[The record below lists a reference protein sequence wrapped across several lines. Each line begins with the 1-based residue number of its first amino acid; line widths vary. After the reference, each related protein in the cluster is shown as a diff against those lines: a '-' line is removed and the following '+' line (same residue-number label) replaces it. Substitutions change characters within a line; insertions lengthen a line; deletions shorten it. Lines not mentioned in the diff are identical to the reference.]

1 MLEQIKIW
9 TIEQVLWAEKN
20 LKGKSGAE
28 KKAAV
33 IKKLDELIV
42 LPSYLEWVDDLLLSW
57 LIDNVCEKL
66 NLITGHNFATLNLSE
81 DRERELADEITNP
94 KPENEVS

>member
-1 MLEQIKIW
+1 MLEKIKIW
-9 TIEQVLWAEKN
+9 TIEQVLWAEKT

-57 LIDNVCEKL
+57 LIDKVCDKL
-66 NLITGHNFATLNLSE
+66 NTITGHNFGSLTLTE
-81 DRERELADEITNP
+81 DRERELADEIADP
-94 KPENEVS
+94 KREDEVS